1 MRYRNIY
8 FVLLAALLVVAS
20 ATVLGACGSATDPA
34 GDSRDTTAA
43 SPMPAATGEPLIFGF
58 DAGFTGFMAMDVELA
73 EKGILTRLDMIQ
85 NQWEGRPVE
94 YKKADNGSDPVQ
106 AVDKARQLVE
116 SDGIQFMAG
125 PIFSPSAAAV
135 TDYLAK
141 AGGIPQCSIVGQP
154 SDNLKTAND
163 LAFMPNGLY
172 GSQGYYFGK
181 YVGEQLGYKTVNC
194 VNLEDTAARQLQ
206 AGFEKGLAESGGE
219 VVSVQYV
226 PIDTIDFSS
235 YLTTLKDA
243 DATYF
248 WVFGNGAAP
257 FVKQYNDY
265 GLTAPLIAPMSNNF
279 SEQQLADLG
288 QLGVGMVACDF
299 YSPEIDNEANAAFVA
314 AYQKLYPGEYP
325 APQAYGGYQAVEL
338 FLQGVKAS
346 GGDTTPATLVK
357 AMSTLTMTGLPGG
370 DVTMKPYKGAFI
382 PVRDWYILETK
393 EVDGRV
399 AWVPIYT
406 YEQVELGE

>member
-1 MRYRNIY
+1 MTDRKVH
-8 FVLLAALLVVAS
+8 FVLLAAVLIIA
-20 ATVLGACGSATDPA
+20 AAMTLGACGQA
-34 GDSRDTTAA
+34 GDTGARDSSSTGA
-43 SPMPAATGEPLIFGF
+43 SPLPAATGEPLIFGF

-73 EKGILTRLDMIQ
+73 EKGILAKLDMIQ

-94 YKKADNGSDPVQ
+94 YKKADNASDPVG

-125 PIFSPSAAAV
+125 PIFSPATAAV

-141 AGGIPQCSIVGQP
+141 SGGIPQSSIVGQP
-154 SDNLKTAND
+154 SDNLKTANG

-206 AGFEKGLAESGGE
+206 AGFEKGFGESGGK
-219 VVSVQYV
+219 VLSTQYV

-299 YSPEIDNEANAAFVA
+299 YSPQIENDQNKAFVA

-325 APQAYGGYQAVEL
+325 PPQAFGGYQAVSL
-338 FLQGVKAS
+338 FLEGVSANN
-346 GGDTTPATLVK
+346 GDTEPASLIK
-357 AMSTLTMTGLPGG
+357 AMSTLTMDTPAGS
-370 DVTMKPYKGAFI
+370 VTMKPYQDAFI
-382 PVRDWYILETK
+382 PVRNWYMLKTEQ
-393 EVDGRV
+393 VGDRV
-399 AWVPIYT
+399 AWVPVYT

>member
-1 MRYRNIY
+1 MTYRKVY
-8 FVLLAALLVVAS
+8 FVLLVALLVVVAVTALS
-20 ATVLGACGSATDPA
+20 ACGNATDPA
-34 GDSRDTTAA
+34 GDSRSSTEA

-58 DAGFTGFMAMDVELA
+58 DGGFTGFMAMDVELA
-73 EKGILTRLDMIQ
+73 EKGILTKLDMIQ

-116 SDGIQFMAG
+116 SDKIQYMAG

-181 YVGEQLGYKTVNC
+181 YVGEKLGYKTVNC

-206 AGFEKGLAESGGE
+206 AGFEKGLAESGGK
-219 VVSVQYV
+219 VVSLQYV

-288 QLGVGMVACDF
+288 QLSLNMIACDF
-299 YSPEIDNEANAAFVA
+299 YSPQLDNEANKAFVA

-325 APQAYGGYQAVEL
+325 PPQAYGGYQAVEL
-338 FLQGVKAS
+338 FLQGVKSS
-346 GGDTTPATLVK
+346 GGDTSPAALIK
-357 AMSTLTMTGLPGG
+357 AMSTITLTGMPGG
-370 DVTMKPYKGAFI
+370 DVTMQPYKGAYI
-382 PVRDWYILETK
+382 PTRDWYIVKTEQ
-393 EVDGRV
+393 VGDRI

-406 YEQVELGE
+406 YEQVTLGE

>member
-1 MRYRNIY
+1 M
-8 FVLLAALLVVAS
+8 A
-20 ATVLGACGSATDPA
+20 
-34 GDSRDTTAA
+34 
-43 SPMPAATGEPLIFGF
+43 AATGEPLIFGF

-73 EKGILTRLDMIQ
+73 EKGILTKLDMIQ

-94 YKKADNGSDPVQ
+94 YKKADNASDPVV

-125 PIFSPSAAAV
+125 PIFSPAAAAV

-141 AGGIPQCSIVGQP
+141 RRRDPAVLHRRAAERQPQDRQRPRLHAQRPVRPRQ
-154 SDNLKTAND
+154 
-163 LAFMPNGLY
+163 GLLR
-172 GSQGYYFGK
+172 Q
-181 YVGEQLGYKTVNC
+181 VRGEQLGYKTVNY
-194 VNLEDTAARQLQ
+194 VNLEDTAARRLQ

-325 APQAYGGYQAVEL
+325 APQAFGGYQAVEL
-338 FLQGVKAS
+338 FLQGVTAG
-346 GGDTTPATLVK
+346 GGDTTPATLIE
-357 AMSTLTMTGLPGG
+357 AMSTITLDTPAGS
-370 DVTMKPYKGAFI
+370 VTMKPYQDAFI

-406 YEQVELGE
+406 SSRWNWASDGCARSFSQLP